1 MKQSGVWAVVVAAA
15 VLAVPAAANNFL
27 AVDYLGDG
35 ERETRIHFDRVH
47 AKETAMETVDGNV
60 TRGLHLWQ
68 VTDGRHF
75 IQSIFTA
82 QGELKDCEYIRR
94 KDVIGS
100 FLESFDSDVERA
112 RLLAAD
118 QESDDQDE
126 QLDAQ
131 NRMTNATFTLL
142 ESVPEEL
149 AGYLDYKQMRR
160 ICKEQHKMIRK
171 VAHKKH
177 HGNAKEKADAEAYIT
192 RHRRDLLDVFR
203 VPGTKWCG
211 KGYTATTYS
220 TLGGYA
226 GADRCC
232 RHHDKKCPYW
242 IGSLEEKYGLFNWGI
257 STLNHCACDERF
269 HTCLK
274 MTGSGAANMVGK
286 IFFNI
291 VRTKCFVLKK
301 RTECVKS
308 SWWGNECE
316 EKRIVKRAALKEA
329 LPY

>member
-1 MKQSGVWAVVVAAA
+1 MKQSGVWAVAVVAAA
-15 VLAVPAAANNFL
+15 VLAAPAAANNFL

-100 FLESFDSDVERA
+100 FLESFDNDVERA

-118 QESDDQDE
+118 QESDGQE
-126 QLDAQ
+126 QLDVQ

-192 RHRRDLLDVFR
+192 RTKRDLQLIY
-203 VPGTKWCG
+203 PGTKWCG
-211 KGYTATTYS
+211 DG
-220 TLGGYA
+220 TLAQSRSMMGGLHTV
-226 GADRCC
+226 DRCC
-232 RHHDKKCPYW
+232 RSHDYCPYA
-242 IGSLEEKYGLFNWGI
+242 IPGLSEKYGLFNFRLFTM
-257 STLNHCACDERF
+257 SHCICDRRF

>member
-1 MKQSGVWAVVVAAA
+1 MQGKVWMATLLAALLVGTAAA
-15 VLAVPAAANNFL
+15 KNFI
-27 AVDYLGDG
+27 AIDYLGDG
-35 ERETRIHFDRVH
+35 EREVRIRFDRVH
-47 AKETAMETVDGNV
+47 AKQTSMEVVTDQI
-60 TRGLHLWQ
+60 TRGIHLWQ

-94 KDVIGS
+94 KDVIGTFLGS
-100 FLESFDSDVERA
+100 FEADAERA
-112 RLLAAD
+112 RLLAAGLA
-118 QESDDQDE
+118 QQDE
-126 QLDAQ
+126 QDEQ
-131 NRMTNATFTLL
+131 QPMRNVTFRLL
-142 ESVPEEL
+142 TAPPEEY
-149 AGYLDYKQMRR
+149 AGFLDYKEMKRA
-160 ICKEQHKMIRK
+160 CKAYHRVIRK
-171 VAHKKH
+171 VVHKKR
-177 HGNAKEKADAEAYIT
+177 HGSAAEKTDAEQFIH
-192 RHRRDLLDVFR
+192 RHRRDILDVLR

-211 KGYTATTYS
+211 KGYTATTYN

-242 IGSLEEKYGLFNWGI
+242 IASFEEKYGLFNWGI

-286 IFFNI
+286 IFFN
-291 VRTKCFVLKK
+291 VVKTKCFVLKK
-301 RTECVKS
+301 QVECVKS

-316 EKRIVKRAALKEA
+316 EKRIVKRAALKTA
-329 LPY
+329 LAY

>member
-192 RHRRDLLDVFR
+192 RTKRDLQLIY
-203 VPGTKWCG
+203 PGTKWCG
-211 KGYTATTYS
+211 DG
-220 TLGGYA
+220 TLAQSRSMMGGLHTV
-226 GADRCC
+226 DRCC
-232 RHHDKKCPYW
+232 RSHDYCPYA
-242 IGSLEEKYGLFNWGI
+242 IPGLSEKYGLFNFRLFTM
-257 STLNHCACDERF
+257 SHCICDRRF